1 MTLMRKM
8 RKMPKKTKMKME
20 MEKAGMNGKKKRM

>member
-1 MTLMRKM
+1 MTLM